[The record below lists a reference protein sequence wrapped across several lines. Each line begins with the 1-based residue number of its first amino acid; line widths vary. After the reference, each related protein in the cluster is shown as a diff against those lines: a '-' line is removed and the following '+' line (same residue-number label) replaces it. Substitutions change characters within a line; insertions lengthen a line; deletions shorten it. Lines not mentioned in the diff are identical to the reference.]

1 MVIISTPLEQA
12 QQQRPE
18 NENAR
23 KTRAFAMAQAR
34 KQPRSSAVADSLF
47 APLGFGFVLQN
58 LTATVKA
65 VGADVVAQVN
75 FTGGGLHGGTWG
87 GQGVVRTVHAALG
100 RGLFVLLNG
109 HGRLLDSGKKTAHW
123 AKDPTTKKHPAR
135 RTREIVTG
143 AKPEIIA
150 RTERLGATLQ
160 LWVSAPCFE
169 LG

>member
-1 MVIISTPLEQA
+1 MVIISTPPEEA
-12 QQQRPE
+12 PKSRAE

-23 KTRAFAMAQAR
+23 DQRAFAMAQAR
-34 KQPRSSAVADSLF
+34 KQPRVGAATDSLF
-47 APLGFGFVLQN
+47 APSGFGFVLQN
-58 LTATVKA
+58 LTTTVKA
-65 VGADVVAQVN
+65 VGADVVTQVD

-150 RTERLGATLQ
+150 RTDRLVAHCPTFGLND
-160 LWVSAPCFE
+160 LV
-169 LG
+169 